1 MAKGDD
7 KKNKKGPGGGTAAKK
22 DEPETEETTKPKRR
36 RLTSNTPS
44 IAPSSTKKNKTTTAT
59 ATGNP
64 SKTHVPSA
72 AAAPTAAAT
81 TKTTNNA
88 AALIGSPAETQV
100 VDPDA
105 PNTESPTNGNPSTPG
120 EQGDRVLTNQ
130 EIANTMNPG
139 SENVRRVSPEVLSR
153 NLHKMVVDTNA
164 DAGYYKSVLKNT
176 VQGRLWS
183 VCKFPDY
190 DSKQGKM
197 LKHFIRSKLN
207 MTEQN
212 FENSWSSKTGIKQ
225 DVTDILRNHRAY
237 VVQQFKAEY
246 FGKHFFAARGLCVR
260 AVTNHFC
267 VLLKFIS
274 KDLKSQLPRKPIK
287 MQPPQ
292 TIKAALTR

>member
-1 MAKGDD
+1 MANNTTK
-7 KKNKKGPGGGTAAKK
+7 KKGAGGKAAQKDQPDLMETNTKK
-22 DEPETEETTKPKRR
+22 KRR
-36 RLTSNTPS
+36 RASTTPP
-44 IAPSSTKKNKTTTAT
+44 IAPSHPKPKKHKTTPAT
-59 ATGNP
+59 
-64 SKTHVPSA
+64 KTPVPSA
-72 AAAPTAAAT
+72 AAAPTAAA
-81 TKTTNNA
+81 A
-88 AALIGSPAETQV
+88 SIGSPAETQV

-105 PNTESPTNGNPSTPG
+105 PSTESPTNGNPSTPG

-164 DAGYYKSVLKNT
+164 DPGYYKSVLKNT

-212 FENSWSSKTGIKQ
+212 FENSWSSKTGIKK

-292 TIKAALTR
+292 TIKAALKR